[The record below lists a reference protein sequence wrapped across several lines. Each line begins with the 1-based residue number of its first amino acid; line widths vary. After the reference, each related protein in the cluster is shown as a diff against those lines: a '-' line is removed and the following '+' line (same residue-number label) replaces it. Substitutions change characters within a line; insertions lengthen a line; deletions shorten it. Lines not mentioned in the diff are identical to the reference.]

1 GCATPGSVVA
11 RAQRRVFRES
21 LMKDQRALVA
31 YGSRLGSTAGVASRV
46 AETLTAV
53 GSRVDLLPIAET
65 VDVGRY
71 DRVILGSPIRYD
83 RWLPE
88 AVWFAE
94 AHRAALSARPV
105 HAFFTCLV
113 LARRT
118 PAAEEKSPAY
128 AQRVAELLPD
138 VTVQHVG
145 RFAGALDST
154 REPWPERWL
163 LRLVSAFTGVAEG
176 DDRDASAV
184 RAWALRL
191 GEAVPGADGVSSG
204 VTLPG
209 ERRAASF
216 PSSA

>member
-1 GCATPGSVVA
+1 
-11 RAQRRVFRES
+11 
-21 LMKDQRALVA
+21 M
-31 YGSRLGSTAGVASRV
+31 
-46 AETLTAV
+46 
-53 GSRVDLLPIAET
+53 
-65 VDVGRY
+65 
-71 DRVILGSPIRYD
+71 ILGSAIRYD

-128 AQRVAELLPD
+128 AQRVAELLPG